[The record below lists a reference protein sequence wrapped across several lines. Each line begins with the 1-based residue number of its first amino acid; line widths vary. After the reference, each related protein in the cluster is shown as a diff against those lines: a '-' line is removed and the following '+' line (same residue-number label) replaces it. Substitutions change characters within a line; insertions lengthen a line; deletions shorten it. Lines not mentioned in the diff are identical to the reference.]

1 MIDKPRSTVGDAKS
15 WYYTTVW
22 EADLA
27 TLPRW
32 HAMGLSL
39 VRIGHAVIRSVIGE
53 QLTLRAMSLVYTTLL
68 SLVPLL
74 AISFSVLK
82 GFGVHNQVEPLLL
95 NLLAPLGDKGIEIT
109 EQIIGFVE
117 NIKVGVLG
125 FVGFALLFYTVVSL
139 MQKIERAFNH
149 TWRIPRERSLAQQFR
164 DYLSV
169 IIIGPALVFTA
180 VGIMASAMNT
190 AVIEM
195 LSGIE
200 AFGFLIKSG
209 IKLAP
214 FVMIVGAFTFI
225 YMFIPNTRVKF
236 RSALIGGLIA
246 GVLWNMTGWLFA
258 SFVVNSVQYAAI
270 YSTFATL
277 IIFLIWLYL
286 GWLILLVGASIAFHD
301 QHPEY
306 VTASRRQLRMSNR
319 VREKLALLVAYLV
332 GQRFYREGPA
342 WTADGLAQ
350 HVGAPMD
357 ATETV
362 LSALEEGGILARAQ
376 GEPPTFLPARP
387 LETTLVADV
396 LQAVRIADE
405 SDYLNP
411 HRLLRKSAV
420 DALIGD
426 IDNAAVTALQG
437 KTLKELALSEPG
449 TCSDPEP
456 DTSTP
461 QEKPK

>member
-1 MIDKPRSTVGDAKS
+1 MIDKPRSSVGDAKS
-15 WYYTTVW
+15 WYYTSVW
-22 EADLA
+22 EVDLT

-125 FVGFALLFYTVVSL
+125 FVGFALLFYTVISL

-180 VGIMASAMNT
+180 VGIMASLMNT

-195 LSGIE
+195 LSAIE

-214 FVMIVGAFTFI
+214 FIMIVGAFTFI

-246 GVLWNMTGWLFA
+246 GVLWNATGWLFA
-258 SFVVNSVQYAAI
+258 SFVVNSAQYVAI
-270 YSTFATL
+270 YATFATL

-306 VTASRRQLRMSNR
+306 VTATRRQLRMSNR
-319 VREKLALLVAYLV
+319 VREKMALLIAFLV
-332 GQRFYREGPA
+332 GQRFYGEGPG

-350 HVGAPMD
+350 HLNAPMD
-357 ATETV
+357 ATETI
-362 LSALEEGGILARAQ
+362 LSALEAGGILARAQ
-376 GEPPTFLPARP
+376 GEPPNFLPARP
-387 LETTLVADV
+387 LETTLVADI
-396 LQAVRIADE
+396 LEAVRAADE
-405 SDYLNP
+405 TDYLNP
-411 HRLLRKSAV
+411 ERLPREHAIDTVISNIDSA
-420 DALIGD
+420 
-426 IDNAAVTALQG
+426 AAAALQG
-437 KTLKELALSEPG
+437 KTLKDLALSEPG
-449 TCSDPEP
+449 PCSGPKP
-456 DTSTP
+456 DISTP
-461 QEKPK
+461 